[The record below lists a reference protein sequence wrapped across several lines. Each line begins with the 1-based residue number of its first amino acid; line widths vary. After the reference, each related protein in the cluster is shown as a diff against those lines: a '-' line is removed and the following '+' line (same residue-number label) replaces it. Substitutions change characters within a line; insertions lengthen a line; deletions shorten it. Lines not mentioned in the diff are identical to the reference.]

1 MQDDDAP
8 HKLSEVIDRVDEAA
22 EAAEDDGDVSI
33 GDVLE
38 SLGSR
43 SFGPALLVPALI
55 VVSPLSGIVGLPS
68 FMALVIALIAGQL
81 VLGRESI
88 WLPRFLLKRSVS
100 RERLDKA
107 TDFLGPV
114 ARVVDKVVTARL
126 TVLTDPPADRM
137 LAGVVVLLCM
147 AVPPLEMLPFVNSL
161 TASAISVFG
170 LALVARDGVLAVIA
184 LAITGAVAWYGLSAL
199 FGLGS

>member
-33 GDVLE
+33 ADVLQ

-88 WLPRFLLKRSVS
+88 WLPQFLLKRSVS

-107 TDFLGPV
+107 TDFLAPV

-199 FGLGS
+199 FGLGG